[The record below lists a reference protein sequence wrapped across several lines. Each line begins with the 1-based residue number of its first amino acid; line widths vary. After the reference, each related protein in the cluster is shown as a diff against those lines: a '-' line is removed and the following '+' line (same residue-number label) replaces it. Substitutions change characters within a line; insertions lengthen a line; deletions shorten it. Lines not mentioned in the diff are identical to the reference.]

1 MITINGIDHLNI
13 SVSNINESLNFY
25 QKVFGFK
32 VYEQGESHG
41 EPYFIIGEKEAL
53 YLCLY
58 QSKKRPGG
66 PINHIGINVQN
77 FNSIEERLRLADIPI
92 LYGGIVEYPLSHSIY
107 IQDPD
112 GNEIELS
119 EIFGGGLK
127 EALH

>member
-13 SVSNINESLNFY
+13 SVSNIDESLNFY
-25 QKVFGFK
+25 KKVFGFK
-32 VYEQGESHG
+32 IYEQGESHG
-41 EPYFIIGEKEAL
+41 KPYFIIGEKSAL

-58 QSKKRPGG
+58 QSEERTRG

-77 FNSIEERLRLADIPI
+77 FNSIEEKLKLAGIPL
-92 LYGGIVEYPLSHSIY
+92 LYGGVVEYPLSQSIY

-119 EIFGGGLK
+119 EKFGGGLK
-127 EALH
+127 ETLH